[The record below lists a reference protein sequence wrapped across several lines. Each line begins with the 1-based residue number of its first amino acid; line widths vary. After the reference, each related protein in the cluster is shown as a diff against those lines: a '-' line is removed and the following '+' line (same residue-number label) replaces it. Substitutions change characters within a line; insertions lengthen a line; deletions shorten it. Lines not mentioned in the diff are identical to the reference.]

1 MKDRIVITHMM
12 RTPVGKYGK
21 SLSKL
26 SAVDLGTIAAKG
38 LIGQTKIDP
47 NIIDQTIIGN
57 VISAGTGQ
65 NLARQI
71 ALNSGMSENST
82 AMTINEVCG
91 SGAKAVKLAYNALA
105 MNDVNVVLAGGT
117 ESMSNAPY
125 FLNGVRFGVKFGNQE
140 LLDGLQKDGLLDAF
154 SNQAMGVTA
163 ENVAKKYNVSR
174 QDQDNFAFRSHK
186 LANKIALSSNM
197 QKFILKLNNLTN
209 DEAIRSNP
217 NLDSLN
223 QLKPAFEKNGT
234 VTAGN
239 SSSLSDGA
247 AMTLLMKESMANKL
261 NLTPIAYISG
271 YSEVGIDPNIM
282 GFAPYKAIKSL
293 LEKQNEV
300 VDDIDLFEINEAFAA
315 QCLAVINELHIPLE
329 KVNVYGG
336 SIAIGHP
343 LGSTGTRLIINM
355 VSELEEFHK
364 NRGIVSMCIGGG
376 LGIALEITRY

>member
-1 MKDRIVITHMM
+1 
-12 RTPVGKYGK
+12 
-21 SLSKL
+21 
-26 SAVDLGTIAAKG
+26 
-38 LIGQTKIDP
+38 
-47 NIIDQTIIGN
+47 
-57 VISAGTGQ
+57 
-65 NLARQI
+65 
-71 ALNSGMSENST
+71 
-82 AMTINEVCG
+82 
-91 SGAKAVKLAYNALA
+91 
-105 MNDVNVVLAGGT
+105 
-117 ESMSNAPY
+117 
-125 FLNGVRFGVKFGNQE
+125 
-140 LLDGLQKDGLLDAF
+140 
-154 SNQAMGVTA
+154 
-163 ENVAKKYNVSR
+163 
-174 QDQDNFAFRSHK
+174 
-186 LANKIALSSNM
+186 M